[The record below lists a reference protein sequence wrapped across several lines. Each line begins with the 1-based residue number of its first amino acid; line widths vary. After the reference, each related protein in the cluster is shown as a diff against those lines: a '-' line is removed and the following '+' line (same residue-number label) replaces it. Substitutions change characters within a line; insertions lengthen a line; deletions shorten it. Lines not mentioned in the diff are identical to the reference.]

1 VLPAASWLTLGRIRG
16 PELLEQ
22 FVGPP
27 GRRAPSEVEEPARH
41 DQVLPAGQDVVDRR
55 LLAGEADPAAHRGR
69 LACDV
74 EARDLGAP
82 RVGPQQGGEHPH
94 DRRLAGPVRP
104 EQPARRALGYRQV
117 EESTLRA
124 TLSPKR
130 FPSPSVP
137 TASRPDPTFPT

>member
-74 EARDLGAP
+74 EARDLRAP
-82 RVGPQQGGEHPH
+82 PSARSRVASTRTTVVLPAPLGPSSPH
-94 DRRLAGPVRP
+94 AEPSATADRSRSR
-104 EQPARRALGYRQV
+104 PARHLVAEALPEPFGPDGI
-117 EESTLRA
+117 S
-124 TLSPKR
+124 SG
-130 FPSPSVP
+130 SHVP
-137 TASRPDPTFPT
+137 T